1 MRAGVS
7 IDDTGDVAGD
17 DTIEDG
23 GGDVADADGHGDKQ
37 DKDRK
42 NNHDGND
49 VDGAILDFWVH
60 AV

>member
-1 MRAGVS
+1 MRTGVS
-7 IDDTGDVAGD
+7 VDDTGDNGG
-17 DTIEDG
+17 DG
-23 GGDVADADGHGDKQ
+23 GGDVVDADGQGDKQ

-60 AV
+60 AL

>member
-7 IDDTGDVAGD
+7 VDDTGDVAGD

-37 DKDRK
+37 YKDRK

-60 AV
+60 AL